1 MDADADARSVGAA
14 ASRAACCCRYTVI
27 QQECTDG
34 YDVIQ
39 QGWYVSVPMHPPVD
53 DHIRIRSVRE
63 PIATLL
69 AQVQI
74 QTERDLL

>member
-1 MDADADARSVGAA
+1 MDTDADAAPRAVG
-14 ASRAACCCRYTVI
+14 RWAACCCRYTVI

-53 DHIRIRSVRE
+53 DHIRIRSSVRE
-63 PIATLL
+63 PIAT
-69 AQVQI
+69 
-74 QTERDLL
+74 